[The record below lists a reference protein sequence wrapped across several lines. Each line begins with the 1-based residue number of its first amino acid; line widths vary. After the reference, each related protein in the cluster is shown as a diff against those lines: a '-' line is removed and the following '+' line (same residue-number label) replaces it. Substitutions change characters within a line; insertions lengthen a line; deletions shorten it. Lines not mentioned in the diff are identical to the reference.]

1 MPPTFCPDWR
11 CASTGMSD
19 LDAHRIGIPT
29 QTKQGVWGDWAA
41 ATGQQSTTSDE
52 QVTTSDRPAAM
63 SDEQNDHPSYRIV
76 VNEHTDQI
84 VGATLYGPGAAQRIA
99 LLRFAIDEGLTVADL
114 HAEVCTSQPR
124 RGARL
129 PR

>member
-19 LDAHRIGIPT
+19 LDANRIGIPT
-29 QTKQGVWGDWAA
+29 QTQQGVWGDWVAPTDGQP
-41 ATGQQSTTSDE
+41 ATSDGLGEVSDE
-52 QVTTSDRPAAM
+52 QG
-63 SDEQNDHPSYRIV
+63 DHPSYRIV
-76 VNEHTDQI
+76 VNQHTDQI
-84 VGATLYGPGAAQRIA
+84 VGATLYGPGAAERIA

-114 HAEVCTSQPR
+114 HAMVCTSRQR
-124 RGARL
+124 RLAPL